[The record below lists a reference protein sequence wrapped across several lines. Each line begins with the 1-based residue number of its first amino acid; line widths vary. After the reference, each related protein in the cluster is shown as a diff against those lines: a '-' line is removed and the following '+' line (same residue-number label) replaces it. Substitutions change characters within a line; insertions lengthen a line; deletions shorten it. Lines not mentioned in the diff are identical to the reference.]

1 MSKVFFIVGFVIGF
15 ELFLAITAENIILA
29 IPSIVLVLASV
40 AVLLYVYGLD
50 FKAIVNV
57 LEGLRDNESRCTI
70 RVASI
75 YASIKRFYC
84 NLCNNS

>member
-1 MSKVFFIVGFVIGF
+1 MGKVFFIVGFVIGF
-15 ELFLAITAENIILA
+15 ELFLAITVENIILA

-57 LEGLRDNESRCTI
+57 FRG
-70 RVASI
+70 A
-75 YASIKRFYC
+75 KR
-84 NLCNNS
+84 

>member
-1 MSKVFFIVGFVIGF
+1 MILNISSLYFNFILEVLIMSKVFFIVGFVIGF

-50 FKAIVNV
+50 FRAIVNV
-57 LEGLRDNESRCTI
+57 FRG
-70 RVASI
+70 A
-75 YASIKRFYC
+75 KRQ
-84 NLCNNS
+84 

>member
-1 MSKVFFIVGFVIGF
+1 MILNISSLYFNFILEVLIMSKVFFIVGFVIGF

-40 AVLLYVYGLD
+40 TVLLYVYGLD

-57 LEGLRDNESRCTI
+57 FRG
-70 RVASI
+70 A
-75 YASIKRFYC
+75 KR
-84 NLCNNS
+84 

>member
-1 MSKVFFIVGFVIGF
+1 MILNISSLYFNFILEVLIMSKVFFIVGFVIGF

-50 FKAIVNV
+50 F
-57 LEGLRDNESRCTI
+57 R
-70 RVASI
+70 SI
-75 YASIKRFYC
+75 INIFRGAKR
-84 NLCNNS
+84 

>member
-1 MSKVFFIVGFVIGF
+1 MILNISSLYFNFILEVLIMSKVFFIVGFVIGF

-57 LEGLRDNESRCTI
+57 FRG
-70 RVASI
+70 A
-75 YASIKRFYC
+75 K
-84 NLCNNS
+84 

>member
-1 MSKVFFIVGFVIGF
+1 MILNISSLYFNFILEVLIMGKVFFIVGFVIGF

-57 LEGLRDNESRCTI
+57 FRG
-70 RVASI
+70 A
-75 YASIKRFYC
+75 KR
-84 NLCNNS
+84 

>member
-1 MSKVFFIVGFVIGF
+1 MSKVFFILGFVIGF
-15 ELFLAITAENIILA
+15 ELFLAITAGNIILA

-57 LEGLRDNESRCTI
+57 FRE
-70 RVASI
+70 A
-75 YASIKRFYC
+75 KR
-84 NLCNNS
+84 

>member
-1 MSKVFFIVGFVIGF
+1 MSKVFFIIGFVIGF

-50 FKAIVNV
+50 FKAIINV
-57 LEGLRDNESRCTI
+57 FRG
-70 RVASI
+70 A
-75 YASIKRFYC
+75 KR
-84 NLCNNS
+84 

>member
-1 MSKVFFIVGFVIGF
+1 MILNISSLYFNFILEVLIMSKVFFIVGFVIGF

-50 FKAIVNV
+50 FKAIVSV
-57 LEGLRDNESRCTI
+57 FRG
-70 RVASI
+70 A
-75 YASIKRFYC
+75 KR
-84 NLCNNS
+84 

>member
-15 ELFLAITAENIILA
+15 ELLLAITAENIILA

-57 LEGLRDNESRCTI
+57 FRG
-70 RVASI
+70 A
-75 YASIKRFYC
+75 KR
-84 NLCNNS
+84 

>member
-1 MSKVFFIVGFVIGF
+1 MILNISSLYFNFILEVLIMSKVFFIVGFVIGF

-29 IPSIVLVLASV
+29 IPSIALVLASV

-57 LEGLRDNESRCTI
+57 FRG
-70 RVASI
+70 A
-75 YASIKRFYC
+75 KR
-84 NLCNNS
+84 

>member
-1 MSKVFFIVGFVIGF
+1 MSKVFFIVVFVIGF

-57 LEGLRDNESRCTI
+57 FKG
-70 RVASI
+70 A
-75 YASIKRFYC
+75 KR
-84 NLCNNS
+84 

>member
-1 MSKVFFIVGFVIGF
+1 MILNISSLYFNFILEVLIMSKVFFIVGFVIGF

-29 IPSIVLVLASV
+29 IPSIVLMLASV

-57 LEGLRDNESRCTI
+57 FRG
-70 RVASI
+70 A
-75 YASIKRFYC
+75 KR
-84 NLCNNS
+84 

>member
-40 AVLLYVYGLD
+40 AIFNLLFRG
-50 FKAIVNV
+50 A
-57 LEGLRDNESRCTI
+57 
-70 RVASI
+70 
-75 YASIKRFYC
+75 KR
-84 NLCNNS
+84 

>member
-1 MSKVFFIVGFVIGF
+1 MILNISSLYFNFILEVLIMSKVFFIVGFVIGF

-40 AVLLYVYGLD
+40 AILLYVYGLD

-57 LEGLRDNESRCTI
+57 FRG
-70 RVASI
+70 A
-75 YASIKRFYC
+75 KR
-84 NLCNNS
+84 

>member
-15 ELFLAITAENIILA
+15 ELFLAITAGNIILA
-29 IPSIVLVLASV
+29 IPSIVLVLTSV

-57 LEGLRDNESRCTI
+57 FRG
-70 RVASI
+70 A
-75 YASIKRFYC
+75 KR
-84 NLCNNS
+84 

>member
-1 MSKVFFIVGFVIGF
+1 MILNISSLYFNFILEVLIMSKVFFIVGFVIGF

-57 LEGLRDNESRCTI
+57 FRG
-70 RVASI
+70 V
-75 YASIKRFYC
+75 KR
-84 NLCNNS
+84 

>member
-1 MSKVFFIVGFVIGF
+1 MSKVFFIIGFVIGF
-15 ELFLAITAENIILA
+15 ELFLAITAGNIILA

-57 LEGLRDNESRCTI
+57 FRG
-70 RVASI
+70 A
-75 YASIKRFYC
+75 KR
-84 NLCNNS
+84 

>member
-15 ELFLAITAENIILA
+15 ELFLAITAGNIILA

-40 AVLLYVYGLD
+40 AVLFYIYGLD

-57 LEGLRDNESRCTI
+57 FRG
-70 RVASI
+70 A
-75 YASIKRFYC
+75 KR
-84 NLCNNS
+84 

>member
-1 MSKVFFIVGFVIGF
+1 MILNISSLYFNFILEVLIMSKVFFIVGFVIGF

-57 LEGLRDNESRCTI
+57 FRGD
-70 RVASI
+70 
-75 YASIKRFYC
+75 KR
-84 NLCNNS
+84 